1 MNSIWRH
8 SYKIVDTIRRTNAAK
23 LFDELL
29 QTQWLSE
36 DELRDL
42 QFQRLRNLLIHSQ
55 ENVPFYKQLFL
66 EHEFNANKFS
76 SFDDFKKLPILTKD
90 GVRNNLPQMK
100 AVNFSHWKPRKTQ
113 TGGSTGKPL
122 VTFKDKES
130 HSYLTA
136 NNLRAWN
143 AAGYEIGDKFIT
155 MANGSLLP
163 NKGSIKNSIYYFL
176 QHSDLIKSYHMD
188 DATLADAL
196 RKIKKSVGRYMFA
209 YSSSTFLLASYAASK
224 NIPMKGTLDAIFT
237 TSDMLFSR
245 QRQLI
250 EKVFDAPVFDI
261 YGCPE
266 AGIISFEC
274 KQHNGYHLNQESAYV
289 EIADSDE
296 SGLGR
301 IISTPLFNYAMPM
314 IRYETGDIGKISSE
328 LCSCGRALPQISHLG
343 GRMRDFIVLSD
354 GRHIHG
360 AFFNHLEALYQ
371 SEWIEKYQIIQESTN
386 HLIIKINCIRQPSE
400 PELSK
405 IKTSLL
411 TGLLS
416 DLKIDFNLN
425 GVEIAPSGKFRLIIS
440 KVKTAWEK

>member
-1 MNSIWRH
+1 MNSIWMH
-8 SYKIVDTIRRTNAAK
+8 SYKIVDIMRRTCAAEV
-23 LFDELL
+23 LDELL
-29 QTQWLSE
+29 LTQWLST
-36 DELRDL
+36 DELLDL
-42 QFQRLRNLLIHSQ
+42 QFQRLSKLLIHSQ
-55 ENVPFYKQLFL
+55 KNVPFYKQLFL
-66 EHEFNANKFS
+66 QHGFDAYKFS
-76 SFDDFKKLPILTKD
+76 SFDDLQKLPILTKD
-90 GVRNNLPQMK
+90 DVRKNLSQMK
-100 AVNFSHWKPRKTQ
+100 AINFSHWKPRKTQ

-122 VTFKDKES
+122 VTYKDKES

-136 NNLRAWN
+136 NNLRAWS
-143 AAGYEIGDKFIT
+143 AAGYKLGSKFIT

-163 NKGSIKNSIYYFL
+163 NKGSLKNSIYYFL
-176 QHSDLIKSYHMD
+176 QHSDLIKSYHLN

-196 RKIKKSVGRYMFA
+196 KKIKKSTGRYMFA

-224 NIPMKGTLDAIFT
+224 NISMKGTLDAIFT

-289 EIADSDE
+289 EIADSSE
-296 SGLGR
+296 SGLGK

-314 IRYETGDIGKISSE
+314 IRYETGDIGNISSE
-328 LCSCGRALPQISHLG
+328 PCSCGRALPRISHLG

-371 SEWIEKYQIIQESTN
+371 SEWIEKYQIIQESIN
-386 HLIIKINCIRQPSE
+386 HLIVKIQCIRQPSE
-400 PELSK
+400 IELSK
-405 IKTSLL
+405 IRNSLL
-411 TGLLS
+411 KGLLADITIDF
-416 DLKIDFNLN
+416 DLKGIEL
-425 GVEIAPSGKFRLIIS
+425 PTSGKFRLIIS